1 VVHVEL
7 TIDPRSPLSI
17 KSLNELR
24 ALFPENYAFLF
35 FTGETDDK
43 AGRYSLAPFEAF
55 EGTVRF
61 DHQSQ
66 VDIVAYP
73 IERRDQI
80 PLRGPKS

>member
-1 VVHVEL
+1 MKISRLAIAGVL
-7 TIDPRSPLSI
+7 T
-17 KSLNELR
+17 N
-24 ALFPENYAFLF
+24 
-35 FTGETDDK
+35 K